1 MDLSS
6 VRHIFR
12 AVATAVV
19 PETTSLDARAWIELE
34 TVVSQAMARRS
45 SGQQRQLVVFLRLL
59 QTIPISRFGRPFTAL
74 SARQRVTFLESIERS
89 RLLLVRRGF
98 WAVRTLVFMGY
109 YTRDDVAES
118 IGYHRDA
125 VGWIARG
132 GTVSTVPLAPA
143 LWIEP

>member
-1 MDLSS
+1 VDLSS
-6 VRHIFR
+6 VRHILR

-19 PETTSLDARAWIELE
+19 PETSSLDARAWMELE
-34 TVVSQAMARRS
+34 GVIVRAMARRS
-45 SGQQRQLVVFLRLL
+45 SGQQRQLVVYLRLL
-59 QTIPISRFGRPFTAL
+59 QTLPLSRFGRPFTAL

-98 WAVRTLVFMGY
+98 WAVRTLIFMGY
-109 YTRDDVAES
+109 YTRDDVVES

-125 VGWIARG
+125 ARWMARG

>member
-1 MDLSS
+1 
-6 VRHIFR
+6 
-12 AVATAVV
+12 VV
-19 PETTSLDARAWIELE
+19 PETTSLGARAWIELE

-59 QTIPISRFGRPFTAL
+59 QTLPISRFGRPFTTL

-125 VGWIARG
+125 AGWIAHG

>member
-1 MDLSS
+1 VDLSS
-6 VRHIFR
+6 VRHILR

-19 PETTSLDARAWIELE
+19 PEASALDARAWIELE
-34 TVVSQAMARRS
+34 TVVSHAMARRS
-45 SGQQRQLVVFLRLL
+45 SGQRRQLIVFLRLL
-59 QTIPISRFGRPFTAL
+59 QTLPISRFGRPFTAL

-89 RLLLVRRGF
+89 RLLLVRRGV

-125 VGWIARG
+125 AGWVVRG
-132 GTVSTVPLAPA
+132 GTLSTVPLTPA